1 MCSSL
6 DSSPEEMLN
15 SHEPQ
20 RSMAEEPQLYSL
32 DVTLTSHQVPPGL
45 RSTCFILSEG
55 RPLPTLAP
63 QSWTSGPQ
71 NGEQYISVFYQPPS
85 LLCPVIATQTY

>member
-6 DSSPEEMLN
+6 DSSPEETLN

-20 RSMAEEPQLYSL
+20 RSMAEEPQIYPL
-32 DVTLTSHQVPPGL
+32 DITLMSHQVPPGP
-45 RSTCFILSEG
+45 RSSRFILLEG

-63 QSWTSGPQ
+63 QS
-71 NGEQYISVFYQPPS
+71 
-85 LLCPVIATQTY
+85 